1 MSFDISGKRIWVSG
15 HTGLVGTA
23 LTRKI
28 SDLGA
33 EPIVATHSELDLTNQ
48 QKTLEFINLSKPD
61 AVIIGAA
68 VVGGIQ
74 ANSRFPTRFLLDNLQ
89 IATNIISAAHTARV
103 RKLLFLGSSCIYPRL
118 ADQPVKEDS
127 LMTAPLEPTNEWYA
141 ISKIA
146 GLKLCQAFRQEHG
159 DDFITAIP
167 ANLYGPGDN
176 FDPDS
181 GHVVSALIGRIHNA
195 KINADPQIE
204 IWGSGAPTRDF
215 FYIDDCVDGL
225 VHILANYSD
234 PAPINLGTGAE
245 ISIRE
250 LAETISQVI
259 GYEGSLVFD
268 TSRPDGMP
276 RKILDTS
283 QMQASGWQSR
293 TTLQAGL
300 KATYDWYQKHET
312 NNHESTDL

>member
-1 MSFDISGKRIWVSG
+1 
-15 HTGLVGTA
+15 
-23 LTRKI
+23 
-28 SDLGA
+28 
-33 EPIVATHSELDLTNQ
+33 
-48 QKTLEFINLSKPD
+48 
-61 AVIIGAA
+61 
-68 VVGGIQ
+68 
-74 ANSRFPTRFLLDNLQ
+74 
-89 IATNIISAAHTARV
+89 
-103 RKLLFLGSSCIYPRL
+103 
-118 ADQPVKEDS
+118 
-127 LMTAPLEPTNEWYA
+127 MTAPLEPTNEWYA